1 MLRTFSSLMIVL
13 LFTSLSAQEGYWQQE
28 VNYTIDVRLNDK
40 SHELSGYETMQY
52 INNSPDELSF
62 IYIHLWPNAYKN
74 NESAMGKQL
83 YENGELDFYYSEDK
97 NRGFIDSLNFEI
109 DGKTAKWKIDST
121 HVDIAKLY
129 LNSPLKSGE
138 KISITTPFHVKIPL
152 GIYSRLGHMGESY
165 QITQWYPKPA
175 VYDKNG
181 WNQMPYLTQG
191 EFYSEFGSFDVSIT
205 LPENYV
211 LGATG
216 DMVDGEEELAWL
228 NEKVLLTEAKTSY
241 DENMDFPES
250 SAKLKTLRFKQNN
263 VHDFAWFADK
273 RYHVLKGEV
282 ELPHTKEK
290 VTTWAM
296 FTNSEADLWTSSI
309 EYLNDAVY
317 YYSLWNGDYPYK
329 HCTAVDGALSAGAG
343 MEYPNITVIGESG
356 SAFLLETVIMH
367 EVGHNWFYGILGS
380 DERTHPWMD
389 EGLNSFNENR
399 YTETKHPD
407 INIAGNNRYNGVLK
421 IFDMAQHLHKEQ
433 YYIGYQIGAR
443 KDLDQPI
450 EFPSA
455 DYTYTNYGT
464 IVYGKSAISFDY
476 LMAYLGEEAMDKAM
490 QKYFDTWKFKHPQ
503 PEDLRKII
511 EEESGKD
518 LTWFFEDMLNTTKK
532 LDYKIVSAQQ
542 EASSYKVKI
551 KNTGAIAGPYS
562 ICGVKEDSVL
572 VTKWYEGEANATIV
586 DFPIGE
592 YDNIRIDYQL
602 DMPENKRKN
611 NTLKTKGLLKK
622 CEPFKP
628 QFLGSIENPD
638 KTQLFFTPTIGWNNY
653 DKTMIGLAFYNA
665 MMPQKNFEY
674 AISPMYSFGSNEP
687 VGGGFMNYNFL
698 PKSNLFRQISIGISG
713 QRYHMNYDESAKE
726 HNSFQKL
733 SPRIDFLFKKKKA
746 RSTMSHLL
754 TLKGIGLTESK
765 YAQINYNEDPG
776 EGAPT
781 HQEHNLNKAFGQ
793 LLYSFQNLKT
803 LNPFGANLVA
813 EVSDDFA
820 KISAEANFQFDFKK
834 SGKEVKIR
842 LFGGSFLFNE
852 TNNGRYNYRMDGI
865 RGYND
870 YTYDHV
876 YFGRNEF
883 SGVLSQQMA
892 MGYGGFKMPT
902 AVGQSNSWLVAMN
915 VKADIPIGLPLGV
928 FLDVGY
934 GYNTSANINYDFGIH
949 VPLIDDVF
957 EIYFPV
963 FWSQDIQGA
972 IDANGTTYGQLIR
985 FTLHVEKINPF
996 QLLRD
1001 FEF

>member
-1 MLRTFSSLMIVL
+1 MSVFS
-13 LFTSLSAQEGYWQQE
+13 FAQDGYWQQE
-28 VNYTIDVRLNDK
+28 VNYKIDVTLNDK
-40 SHELSGYETMQY
+40 THELSGIESFEY
-52 INNSPDELSF
+52 INNSPDELNF
-62 IYIHLWPNAYKN
+62 IYIHLWPNAYN
-74 NESAMGKQL
+74 SDESAMAKQL
-83 YENGELDFYYSEDK
+83 YENGELDFYYSEEKD
-97 NRGFIDSLNFEI
+97 RGFIDSLDFKV
-109 DGKTAKWKIDST
+109 DGKTARWEYDSV

-129 LNSPLKSGE
+129 LNKPLKSGK
-138 KISITTPFHVKIPL
+138 KITISTPFHVKIPL

-205 LPENYV
+205 LPKNYV

-216 DMVDGEEELAWL
+216 DMVDGEDELAWL
-228 NEKVLLTEAKTSY
+228 NEKVILTEAKTSY
-241 DENMDFPES
+241 DDNMDFPKS
-250 SAKLKTLRFKQNN
+250 SKETKTLRFKQSN

-343 MEYPNITVIGESG
+343 MEYPNITVIGKSG

-367 EVGHNWFYGILGS
+367 EVGRNWFYGILGS
-380 DERTHPWMD
+380 NERMHPWMD

-407 INIAGNNRYNGVLK
+407 MNIIGDNGGKKILK

-433 YYIGYQIGAR
+433 YYVGYQIGAR
-443 KDLDQPI
+443 KNLDQPV

-455 DYTYTNYGT
+455 EYTYMNYGT

-476 LMAYLGEEAMDKAM
+476 LMAYLGTETMDKAM
-490 QKYFDTWKFKHPQ
+490 QQYFDTWKFKHPQ

-511 EEESGKD
+511 EDVSGKN
-518 LTWFFEDMLNTTKK
+518 LSWFFDDLLNTTKK
-532 LDYKIVSAQQ
+532 LDYKIVSAKQ
-542 EASSYKVKI
+542 EESTYKVKI
-551 KNTGAIAGPYS
+551 KNTGDIVGPYS
-562 ICGVKEDSVL
+562 ICGIKDDSVT
-572 VTKWYEGEANATIV
+572 VTKWFEGITNATTV
-586 DFPIGE
+586 DFPAGE
-592 YDNIRIDYQL
+592 FDKLRIDYQL

-611 NTLKTKGLLKK
+611 NTLKTKGLFKK
-622 CEPFKP
+622 CEPLKL
-628 QFLGSIENPD
+628 QMLGSIENPD
-638 KTQLFFTPTIGWNNY
+638 KTQLYFMPTIGWNNY

-674 AISPMYSFGSNEP
+674 AISPMYSFATNEA
-687 VGGGFMNYNFL
+687 VGGGFLNYNFL
-698 PKSNLFRQISIGISG
+698 PKSNLFRQISVGVSG
-713 QRYHMNYDESAKE
+713 QRNHVSNDEFLVANFAKV
-726 HNSFQKL
+726 
-733 SPRIDFLFKKKKA
+733 SPKIDFFFKKSKGRSKK
-746 RSTMSHLL
+746 SHHL
-754 TLKGIGLTESK
+754 TIKGIGILESFK
-765 YAQINYNEDPG
+765 SPIDF
-776 EGAPT
+776 PT
-781 HQEHNLNKAFGQ
+781 AFNISYQ
-793 LLYSFQNLKT
+793 KIYTQAIYSFINNKT
-803 LNPFGANLVA
+803 LNPFDANVVA

-834 SGKEVKIR
+834 DGKEVKIR
-842 LFGGSFLFNE
+842 LFGGSFLFN
-852 TNNGRYNYRMDGI
+852 NSNDGRYSYRMDGI
-865 RGYND
+865 SGQYD

-876 YFGRNEF
+876 YLGRNET
-883 SGVLSQQMA
+883 SGWLDQQFA
-892 MGYGGFKMPT
+892 MGYGGFKTPT
-902 AVGQSNSWLVAMN
+902 TYNGGSFNSPNTIGSSSQWMVAVNIN
-915 VKADIPIGLPLGV
+915 ADIPIGLPLGV

-934 GYNTSANINYDFGIH
+934 GHEKEASVQYDFGFYISLMQDVAVVYFPAFWSEDIQKAKDYYNTSYANI
-949 VPLIDDVF
+949 
-957 EIYFPV
+957 
-963 FWSQDIQGA
+963 
-972 IDANGTTYGQLIR
+972 IR
-985 FTLHVEKINPF
+985 FQLQLEKINPF